1 MQRIDEKLQII
12 STIAKIHRAN
22 LRELNRRLSKLNLSY
37 IDFLVLRAISDGPR
51 SMVYLTNKYF
61 VTQAAI
67 TVTVDRLEEKGLAKR
82 IRDKRDRRVVMKG
95 IIEDGLRTLN
105 EGMKIYEEL
114 VEEILN
120 GINEDE
126 IRELLSKLNLILSR
140 IESSID

>member
-1 MQRIDEKLQII
+1 
-12 STIAKIHRAN
+12 
-22 LRELNRRLSKLNLSY
+22 
-37 IDFLVLRAISDGPR
+37 
-51 SMVYLTNKYF
+51 LT
-61 VTQAAI
+61 T
-67 TVTVDRLEEKGLAKR
+67 L
-82 IRDKRDRRVVMKG
+82 KG
-95 IIEDGLRTLN
+95 ITEDGLRTLN

>member
-1 MQRIDEKLQII
+1 
-12 STIAKIHRAN
+12 
-22 LRELNRRLSKLNLSY
+22 
-37 IDFLVLRAISDGPR
+37 
-51 SMVYLTNKYF
+51 
-61 VTQAAI
+61 
-67 TVTVDRLEEKGLAKR
+67 
-82 IRDKRDRRVVMKG
+82 MKG

>member
-1 MQRIDEKLQII
+1 
-12 STIAKIHRAN
+12 
-22 LRELNRRLSKLNLSY
+22 
-37 IDFLVLRAISDGPR
+37 
-51 SMVYLTNKYF
+51 
-61 VTQAAI
+61 
-67 TVTVDRLEEKGLAKR
+67 
-82 IRDKRDRRVVMKG
+82 MKG
-95 IIEDGLRTLN
+95 ITEDGLRTLN

>member
-1 MQRIDEKLQII
+1 
-12 STIAKIHRAN
+12 
-22 LRELNRRLSKLNLSY
+22 
-37 IDFLVLRAISDGPR
+37 
-51 SMVYLTNKYF
+51 
-61 VTQAAI
+61 
-67 TVTVDRLEEKGLAKR
+67 
-82 IRDKRDRRVVMKG
+82 DKRDRRVVMKG